1 MLKHTLIALT
11 TCAALGLAACNQ
23 GAAPSST
30 APRMEATP
38 AADPADPWATYVND
52 GWDHEG
58 DAVNATESGL
68 EYIVLTSGPACA
80 SNVVNDDIALAHYE
94 GRLVDGTVFDSSFA
108 RSQPSQFPANR
119 VIRGWTEALG
129 MMCPGDDWLLY
140 IPSELGYGENPRPG
154 GPISPGD
161 DLIFRIVL
169 LDELNMT
176 SSYDEAVWNG
186 QGFN

>member
-1 MLKHTLIALT
+1 MLKPTLLALSMS
-11 TCAALGLAACNQ
+11 AAFGLDACEQ
-23 GAAPSST
+23 GASTTST

-38 AADPADPWATYVND
+38 AADPSDPWATYAND

-58 DAVNATESGL
+58 DAVNVMESGL
-68 EYIVLTSGPACA
+68 EYIVLTAGPECE
-80 SNVVNDDIALAHYE
+80 SNVNNDDIALAHYE

-108 RSQPSQFPANR
+108 RNQPSQFPANR

-140 IPSELGYGENPRPG
+140 IPSEMAYGQNPRPG

-169 LDELNMT
+169 LDEMNMT
-176 SSYDEAVWNG
+176 SSYEADIWSG
-186 QGFN
+186 EAFN